1 MNRLFAF
8 FALIALLV
16 VAPSCSTKKN
26 TVFTRSYHQVTA
38 RYNTYFNGRESFRKG
53 LRTIDNQFEY
63 DFTRPLPVF
72 LYSDPDLASS
82 IRSDMDRAIEKASKV
97 ITTKSITA
105 KPDIKGSPNKRQE
118 EFLSRK
124 EYNHWVMESYL
135 LMGKAHF
142 YKQDYSSALRTF
154 LFMLTGYGAHPI
166 NFQTKIWL
174 SRTYI
179 ETGKWREA
187 MLQLEALQNDS
198 GFPQKLSGELNATLA
213 DYYLKQEQVSRAISH
228 LQNALEETSSKK
240 VKTRYTYLLA
250 QLYSDI
256 GDASSSARF
265 FSKVLKM
272 NPPYEMVFNAKISM
286 ALSDDRRAGNDEK
299 KASELKK
306 MLRDE
311 KNADFEDQIYFA
323 LGNIALRSGQQADA
337 MDYFEKSLTAG
348 DPNSPQKVM
357 TSLTLGDIALRKPD
371 YVKAAE
377 HYEKAASIIKP
388 DYPGY
393 ESILK
398 QSQML
403 GNLAKNIREFRLQ
416 DSVQVLAQMSESERN
431 RMIDQIIADI
441 REEENE
447 KRMAE
452 AAERRLQQERYMRTS
467 PVSRMAQERGG
478 TGGWYFYNQ
487 TTVNFGITEFEALWS
502 TRKLEDNW
510 RRSKRLATGDML
522 AIDADG
528 TVPQEADEGGPA
540 ASPTSREYYLKDIPL
555 TAEQMEKSHG
565 KIQASL
571 FNMGII
577 FKNDVKNFDQA
588 NWSLEELNRRYPGH
602 LREAETLYELYEV
615 NQAMGNP
622 ARASQFKNQ
631 LIATYPATFYAN
643 LLSNP
648 NYIYE
653 LRQREEVVEKM
664 YQESYQHY
672 QRNNHAEVIR
682 KTNAALDAYPD
693 HSLAPKFMFLK
704 AIATNSLG
712 DAVAF
717 RSQLHE
723 IQQKF
728 PGTDISENSREIL
741 AMLDTERPEI
751 ARQVLI
757 EEAVEL
763 YALNTDETHYVICV
777 VENRDTYINQL
788 IFNIINF
795 NIDFFNRLNLTAAT
809 EELTPEKQIIRIS
822 EFPELIQAFEYY
834 SKALNDEEFSRDM
847 PQGAFELLIISGSN
861 YTILSGDK
869 SVEKYRGFFEQKIL
883 GE

>member
-1 MNRLFAF
+1 LNRLSVFI
-8 FALIALLV
+8 ALIAFLV
-16 VAPSCSTKKN
+16 ASGCSTKKN

-53 LRTIDNQFEY
+53 LRTIDNQFQY

-105 KPDIKGSPNKRQE
+105 KPDIKGSPSKRQE
-118 EFLSRK
+118 EFLTRK

-142 YKQDYSSALRTF
+142 YKQDYPSALRTF
-154 LFMLTGYGAHPI
+154 LFMLTDYGSHPI
-166 NFQTKIWL
+166 NYQTKIWL

-187 MLQLEALQNDS
+187 MIQIEALQNNPE
-198 GFPQKLSGELNATLA
+198 FPQKLSGELNATLA
-213 DYYLKQEQVSRAISH
+213 DFHLKQDQVPRAIPY
-228 LQNALEETSSKK
+228 LQKALEASRGKK
-240 VKTRYTYLLA
+240 TKTRYTYLLA
-250 QLYSDI
+250 QLYTHI
-256 GDASSSARF
+256 GDASTSASF

-272 NPPYEMVFNAKISM
+272 NPPYEMVFNARISM

-311 KNADFEDQIYFA
+311 KNSDFEDQIYYA
-323 LGNIALRSGQQADA
+323 LGNIAFRSGQQADA
-337 MDYFEKSLTAG
+337 MEYFEKSLRAG

-357 TSLTLGDIALRKPD
+357 TSLTLADIALRRPD

-416 DSVQVLAQMSESERN
+416 DSVQVLAQLSETERN
-431 RMIDQIIADI
+431 RMIDQIIAEI

-467 PVSRMAQERGG
+467 PVSRMQQERG
-478 TGGWYFYNQ
+478 TSGGWYFYNQ
-487 TTVNFGITEFEALWS
+487 TTVNFGITEFEALWG

-510 RRSKRLATGDML
+510 RRSKRQTTGDML
-522 AIDADG
+522 AIDAEG
-528 TVPQEADEGGPA
+528 TAPQEENAGGPA

-555 TAEQMEKSHG
+555 TPEQLEKSHE
-565 KIQASL
+565 KIRTSL

-577 FKNDVKNFDQA
+577 FKTDVKNFDQA
-588 NWSLEELNRRYPGH
+588 NWSLEELNKRYPGH
-602 LREAETLYELYEV
+602 SREPETLYELHEV

-622 ARASQFKNQ
+622 ARANQFKNQ
-631 LIATYPATFYAN
+631 LISSYPATFYAN

-648 NYIYE
+648 DYINE
-653 LRQREEVVEKM
+653 LRQREELVERL
-664 YQESYQHY
+664 YQESYQNY
-672 QRNNHAEVIR
+672 QGNNHAEVIR
-682 KTNAALDAYPD
+682 KTSAALEAYPD

-704 AIATNSLG
+704 AIATNRLG

-717 RSQLHE
+717 RALLNE

-763 YALNTDETHYVICV
+763 YTLNTGETHYVICV

-788 IFNIINF
+788 VFNIINF
-795 NIDFFNRLNLTAAT
+795 NIDHFNRLNLTAAT
-809 EELTPEKQIIRIS
+809 EELSPEKLIIRIS
-822 EFPELIQAFEYY
+822 EFAELIQAFEYY
-834 SKALNDEEFSRDM
+834 SKALADEEFSRDV
-847 PQGAFELLIISGSN
+847 PQGVFELMIISESN
-861 YTILSGDK
+861 YTIFSGDK
-869 SVEKYRGFFEQKIL
+869 SVEKYKEFFEQKIL